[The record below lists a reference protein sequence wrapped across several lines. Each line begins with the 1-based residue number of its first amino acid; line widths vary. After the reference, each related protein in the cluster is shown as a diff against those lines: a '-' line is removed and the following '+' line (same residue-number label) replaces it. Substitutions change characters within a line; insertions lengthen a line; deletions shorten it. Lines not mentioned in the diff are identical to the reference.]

1 MFRIYPASSGDP
13 GHIETK
19 STTIKFLSG
28 FVSGRVFSNEEKM
41 TDSQQ
46 LLAAYV
52 SGSEAAFRELA
63 ERYMKL
69 VYSAAVR
76 LVDADTHL
84 AEDVTQTVFVDLARK
99 ANSLSGEVMLG
110 GWLHRH
116 TCFVAAKTMRAERR
130 RRNHERQALEMTAL
144 PDHSEANLAQV
155 APVLD
160 DAVDQLGPEDRAAIL
175 LRFFE
180 QRDLRSVGEIL
191 GSTED
196 AARKRVA
203 RALEK
208 LHVLLKHRGVTL
220 SAATLGAALAAE
232 AVTAA
237 PAGMA
242 ATIAATALASS
253 AASAGTTLT
262 LIKLMTMT
270 KLQLGIVSAVLAAGV
285 ATPLVIQRQAQAKLR
300 EKDTSLRQ
308 QADQLAQLAAEN
320 QRLSHLLDQA
330 NTGRP
335 APGDQTELLRLR
347 AQVSRLRATAQ
358 QKEAEASDPASGIA
372 KSLAARATQLK
383 QILQQMPDKKIP
395 ELQFLSE
402 QDCLDAVKNSNLDT
416 EAGYRKALSQLRGIA
431 KQDFGAILRPAL
443 ESYLQTHDGQLPN
456 DLAELK
462 PLMQPPVED
471 SILDRYSLLLNG
483 KVPNLTRETLLVAE
497 VAPPADPDY
506 DTVYLFR
513 LAGQKFATV
522 DPNISTML
530 DAAKEYARANNGQV
544 PNDTTQL
551 GAYLKRPVDEPMQRA
566 FLNYFPPNATLH
578 LK

>member
-1 MFRIYPASSGDP
+1 
-13 GHIETK
+13 
-19 STTIKFLSG
+19 
-28 FVSGRVFSNEEKM
+28 M
-41 TDSQQ
+41 TESQN
-46 LLAAYV
+46 LLAEYV
-52 SGSEAAFRELA
+52 QTGSDAAVRELVT
-63 ERYMKL
+63 RYVDL
-69 VYSAAVR
+69 VYSTALR
-76 LVDADTHL
+76 LVEGDTHR
-84 AEDVTQTVFVDLARK
+84 AEDVAQTVFVDLARK
-99 ANSLSGEVMLG
+99 ASNLPGEVMLG

-116 TCFVAAKTMRAERR
+116 TCFVASKTMRDERR
-130 RRNHERQALEMTAL
+130 RRNRERQAVEMTAL

-160 DAVDQLGPEDRAAIL
+160 EAIDQLGAEDRAAIL

-180 QRDLRSVGEIL
+180 QCDLRSVGEIL

-237 PAGMA
+237 PVGLA
-242 ATIAATALASS
+242 AAIAAAALGSS
-253 AASAGTTLT
+253 AVSAGTTLT

-270 KLQLGIVSAVLAAGV
+270 KLQLGIIGAVVVAGV
-285 ATPLVIQRQAQAKLR
+285 ATPLVVQHQAQARLSQ
-300 EKDTSLRQ
+300 KDAALRQ

-320 QRLSHLLDQA
+320 QRLSHLLDQT

-347 AQVSRLRATAQ
+347 AQVSRLRANAQ
-358 QKEAEASDPASGIA
+358 QKEAEASDPASGVA

-395 ELQFLSE
+395 EFQFLSE
-402 QDCLDAVKNSNLDT
+402 QDWLDAVKNGNLDT
-416 EAGYRKALSQLRGIA
+416 EADYRNALSQLRSIA

-443 ESYLQTHDGQLPN
+443 ESYIQTHGGQLPN
-456 DLAELK
+456 DLSELK
-462 PLMQPPVED
+462 PLMQSPIDD
-471 SILDRYSLLLNG
+471 SILDRYSLLLTG

-497 VAPPADPDY
+497 VAPPADQDY
-506 DTVYLFR
+506 DTVYMFR
-513 LAGQKFATV
+513 LAGQRVATV

-530 DAAKEYARANNGQV
+530 DAAKEYARANNGQF
-544 PNDTTQL
+544 PSDTTQL
-551 GAYLKRPVDEPMQRA
+551 GAYLKLPVDEPTQRA
-566 FLNYFPPNATLH
+566 FLNHFPPNSTLH